1 MKNIVPILLDASVEN
16 QDDKVRV
23 ILLYILAKNGVS
35 NENLEKLLQHAQVP
49 PQEKDTIHNM
59 AHLGVSVTVDVSTL
73 GVT

>member
-1 MKNIVPILLDASVEN
+1 MKNIVPILLDANTEN
-16 QDDKVRV
+16 QDKVRV

-59 AHLGVSVTVDVSTL
+59 AHLGVNVIVDVSTL